1 MEEITITWHGPYKL
15 QNIER
20 YDIVNEIGIYAIYR
34 VFGNNETLLY
44 IGKTERSFL
53 NRINEHTKEWLH
65 LYRGQL
71 YVRFGVLSFEPGKKF
86 SSKKLNDVESLLITY
101 CKPPENTS
109 NYKYYSGRENIK
121 IVNNGRFG
129 MISKIIS
136 TDMLEWCWYEVD

>member
-136 TDMLEWCWYEVD
+136 TDMLEWC

>member
-1 MEEITITWHGPYKL
+1 M
-15 QNIER
+15 
-20 YDIVNEIGIYAIYR
+20 VNEIGIYAIYR

-136 TDMLEWCWYEVD
+136 TDMLEWC